1 MDKDKGKRM
10 NVNYP
15 HNKNSHMH
23 AVFILKKK
31 QNNFPLEKIFFFK
44 FDTENSKTRIV
55 FVKGQR
61 L

>member
-1 MDKDKGKRM
+1 MQ
-10 NVNYP
+10 
-15 HNKNSHMH
+15 
-23 AVFILKKK
+23 FLFLKKK